1 MRPVEDA
8 KREEEEEAV
17 AAWKRGFTV
26 GEGLGHGLEVKSGLV
41 GAVK

>member
-8 KREEEEEAV
+8 KREEEEAV

-26 GEGLGHGLEVKSGLV
+26 GEGLGHGLEVKSGL
-41 GAVK
+41 GGTVK